1 MNKDDKNPYADII
14 DLPHHVSPTRKR
26 MPIKDRAAQFAP
38 FAALTGYGDAIEET
52 ARQTGSRL
60 GLFED
65 EIGFMEEKLRLLTAR
80 EGERPEVEAVYF
92 VRDPL
97 KDGGSFRTV
106 SGRVKRI
113 DTVERQLIFEDGTE
127 VPLADLVELEL
138 P

>member
-1 MNKDDKNPYADII
+1 MNNDEKNPYADII
-14 DLPHHVSPTRKR
+14 DLSHHVSPTRKR
-26 MPIKDRAAQFAP
+26 MPIKDRAAQFAA

-65 EIGFMEEKLRLLTAR
+65 EQDFMEEKLRLLAAR
-80 EGERPEVEAVYF
+80 EGERPEAEAVYF

>member
-1 MNKDDKNPYADII
+1 MNNDDRNPYADII

-80 EGERPEVEAVYF
+80 EGERPEAEAVYF

-113 DTVERQLIFEDGTE
+113 DAVERQLIFEDGTE